1 MNFRDV
7 EYIVKIAECGSVN
20 KAARELY
27 VAQPSL
33 SKCIRKVEEEY
44 GIQLFYRSRGSSMSL
59 TVEGKLFL
67 DMARPVM
74 ERYEQFQKQ
83 IQDLKA
89 RNRSKIHLGTA
100 PQRGYD
106 IASFLFRTL
115 YSKYENYFLELR
127 TGPSLELENQLLAGD
142 LDMIYVSTD
151 TFREE
156 LYYAEF
162 CSTWMHIYLRRGSP
176 AAEKAVHLE
185 GIDRPV
191 LRLEDLEGERIVA
204 NRRGSAT
211 RKYLDEILKKNGKE
225 FPIIEVENNANRLA
239 MVESGRASYFL
250 NARQGKAW
258 DALDGS
264 QLFLLHPDQN
274 LVVKNCLVCRKG
286 FQQDERFR
294 IIRDCLHVILEQ
306 DGAPNALSG

>member
-7 EYIVKIAECGSVN
+7 EYIVKIAECGSIN
-20 KAARELY
+20 KASKELY

-67 DMARPVM
+67 EMARPVM
-74 ERYEQFQKQ
+74 KCYEQFQKQ
-83 IQDLKA
+83 IQDLRD
-89 RNRSKIHLGTA
+89 RNRFKILLGTA

-106 IASFLFRTL
+106 IASSLFRTL
-115 YSKYENYFLELR
+115 YSKYGNYFLELR

-142 LDMIYVSTD
+142 LDMIYISTD

-156 LYYAEF
+156 LHYAEF
-162 CSTWMHIYLRRGSP
+162 CSTWMYIYLRKGSP
-176 AAEKAVHLE
+176 ASAKAIHLK
-185 GIDRPV
+185 GIDWPV

-204 NRRGSAT
+204 NRHGSAN

-225 FPIIEVENNANRLA
+225 FPIIEVENNSNRLA

-250 NARQGKAW
+250 NARQGKIW
-258 DALDGS
+258 DALDSS
-264 QLFLLHPDQN
+264 QLFLLHPEQN
-274 LVVKNCLVCRKG
+274 LAVKNCLICRNG

-294 IIRDCLHVILEQ
+294 IIRDCLHGILEQ
-306 DGAPNALSG
+306 DADSAALLG